1 MGKIDSDEVIEFEVS
16 RKKIKAVHMIL
27 GWIHNII
34 NLSGTED
41 LVTMMCANEIFDP
54 NHPDTFYEEV

>member
-1 MGKIDSDEVIEFEVS
+1 
-16 RKKIKAVHMIL
+16 MIL